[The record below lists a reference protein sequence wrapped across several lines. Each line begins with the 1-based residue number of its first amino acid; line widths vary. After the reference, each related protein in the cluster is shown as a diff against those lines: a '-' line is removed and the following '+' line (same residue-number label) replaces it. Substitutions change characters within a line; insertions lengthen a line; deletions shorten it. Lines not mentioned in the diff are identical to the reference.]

1 MRAFEHSNLRW
12 NPFGEA
18 SFGDRRELALL
29 RVAPPA
35 PGVHLQIIGEAGHG
49 KTSALLALLEH
60 IEGARYIYVP
70 DPTRVDTPFLGW
82 WRVVA
87 RLLADRRGSLL
98 VDEAQRLPRL
108 VRAWL
113 STRPDTLVLATHDDL
128 GADWRRPLATVALNT
143 AEPAFVQEVI
153 GTRLRWARRRQGAV
167 PQPSPALLQTLR
179 ERHGA
184 CVRAIEADLYFCY
197 QRHDGV
203 GEVEVLR
210 AHRTGQHGP
219 TDRP

>member
-1 MRAFEHSNLRW
+1 MRAFENSNLRW

-18 SFGDRRELALL
+18 TFSDRRELALL
-29 RVAPPA
+29 RVAPP
-35 PGVHLQIIGEAGHG
+35 PSGTHLQIIGEAGHG
-49 KTSALLALLEH
+49 KTSSLLALLEH

-70 DPTRVDTPFLGW
+70 DPTRADTPVLGL

-87 RLLADRRGSLL
+87 RLLAHRRGPLL

-128 GADWRRPLATVALNT
+128 GADWRRPLATIALT
-143 AEPAFVQEVI
+143 TVEPAFVQEVI
-153 GTRLRWARRRQGAV
+153 GARLRWARRRQGPT
-167 PQPSPALLQTLR
+167 PQPSPELLQTLR

-197 QRHDGV
+197 QHHDGV
-203 GEVEVLR
+203 RDVEV
-210 AHRTGQHGP
+210 
-219 TDRP
+219 